1 MNLTSHH
8 SARISGNG
16 NLIEEARC
24 SAMGGYLYLGYAYA
38 YAWEDIYR
46 GGSCCV
52 AGDAR
57 WILRFVDWVVFGF
70 RETLRELRCVGR
82 RGEESS

>member
-1 MNLTSHH
+1 MHMH
-8 SARISGNG
+8 
-16 NLIEEARC
+16 
-24 SAMGGYLYLGYAYA
+24 MHGG
-38 YAWEDIYR
+38 DIYR

-70 RETLRELRCVGR
+70 RETLRELRYVGR
-82 RGEESS
+82 RGEVLSWVLGDFSLGLDNWRCRLWCRRHSGPHR